1 MLADI
6 QRRGGEITAIEV
18 SQAAQ
23 IGDPASVAILTE
35 ALELLRTRR
44 ANGEVIY

>member
-1 MLADI
+1 MTRADCI
-6 QRRGGEITAIEV
+6 IENGRV
-18 SQAAQ
+18 LTMDDDKPDAEA
-23 IGDPASVAILTE
+23 VAILTE